1 MASLLAASQPTIG
14 WPIRRLPPGSSQRQR
29 IKTSGSLAHGEKS
42 AETLVRAYS
51 PGTGFTAATGRHLSR
66 GYLAV
71 AATALALTVSA
82 LALMFLA
89 GSHPAIAEPE
99 GQPRTWQPP
108 TSSWMNVHAPVP
120 RQRSRS
126 ASLF

>member
-1 MASLLAASQPTIG
+1 VASLLAASQPTIG

-89 GSHPAIAEPE
+89 GSHPAIAE
-99 GQPRTWQPP
+99 RTVRWGPAGA
-108 TSSWMNVHAPVP
+108 APAAGH
-120 RQRSRS
+120 RS
-126 ASLF
+126 